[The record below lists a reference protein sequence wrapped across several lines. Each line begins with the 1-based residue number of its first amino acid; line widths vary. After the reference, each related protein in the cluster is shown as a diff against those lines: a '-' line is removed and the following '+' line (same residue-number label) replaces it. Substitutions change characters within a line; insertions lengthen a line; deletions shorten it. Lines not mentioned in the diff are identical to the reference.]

1 MALYGWRLNRFER
14 TLFWIA
20 LGIGAVLVFVRV
32 AAVFVVSY
40 LRYTR

>member
-1 MALYGWRLNRFER
+1 MALYGWQLNRFER
-14 TLFWIA
+14 ALFWIA
-20 LGIGAVLVFVRV
+20 LALAAVLIFVRV